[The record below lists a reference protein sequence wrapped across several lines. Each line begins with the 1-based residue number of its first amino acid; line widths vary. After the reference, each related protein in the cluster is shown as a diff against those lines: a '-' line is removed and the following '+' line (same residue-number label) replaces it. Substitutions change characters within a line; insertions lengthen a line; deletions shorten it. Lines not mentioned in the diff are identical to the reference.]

1 MAKVTAAQKAA
12 AEAQAAE
19 LKATAVLEANEAAQ
33 AAAEAQAATQD
44 ALEMEVFEDA
54 PVADLDTPVAGE
66 EKNGAEVP
74 QNEGPDETGNELQPG
89 DETDPDPVEIP
100 EEEMQVGDI
109 QDESQDESQ
118 DEVPE
123 DPGAELSGKYDFSAK
138 RQKMSFLQNRR
149 IKK

>member
-1 MAKVTAAQKAA
+1 MQRSSTKAA

-44 ALEMEVFEDA
+44 ALEIVRRCS
-54 PVADLDTPVAGE
+54 VADLDTPVAGE
-66 EKNGAEVP
+66 EIENGAEVP

-89 DETDPDPVEIP
+89 DEITDPDPVEIP

-118 DEVPE
+118 DEAMPE

-138 RQKMSFLQNRR
+138 RLEEYLLLQNRR
-149 IKK
+149 IK

>member
-1 MAKVTAAQKAA
+1 MKQ
-12 AEAQAAE
+12 
-19 LKATAVLEANEAAQ
+19 LKQ
-33 AAAEAQAATQD
+33 QEAQAATQD

-66 EKNGAEVP
+66 EIENGAEVP

-89 DETDPDPVEIP
+89 DEITDPDPVEIP

-118 DEVPE
+118 DEAMPE
-123 DPGAELSGKYDFSAK
+123 DPGAELSESMISLLSVLKSIF
-138 RQKMSFLQNRR
+138 FLQNRR
-149 IKK
+149 IK